1 MFFSQ
6 KKILGLDIGTSSI
19 KLAELES
26 GRRGLTLNRFSI
38 VPISPGLVTGGE
50 IVDATSVTSAIEMA
64 VRQAKTKRKHVA
76 TGMWGTSV
84 IVKKISM
91 PRMDENV
98 VAEQI
103 KWEAEQYIPF
113 DVNEISLEHH
123 ILKSMRSGGE
133 NMDVLLVAAKQ
144 EFVFRYL
151 ETVEAAGLRC
161 SMIDVAGFALANCFE
176 FNYGVTPEITALL
189 NIGAGVTNF
198 VVVDRGEVIFSRD
211 VSVGGHTYT
220 SDINKSMGVSAAE
233 AEALKISASM
243 GQEVPEEVNSIIAST
258 NDAVV
263 DELRN
268 SFEFFSATAGGAA
281 IQKFYVTGG
290 SIYVPGLVESVS
302 KATGIP
308 FEVMD
313 PFLKIGAAS
322 RTVPPEYLAQIKP
335 LAAVVL
341 GLGMRKEGDA

>member
-19 KLAELES
+19 KLAELEA

-38 VPISPGLVTGGE
+38 VPISPGLVSGGE
-50 IVDATSVTSAIEMA
+50 IIDATGVISAIEMA

-151 ETVEAAGLRC
+151 ETVETAGLKC
-161 SMIDVAGFALANCFE
+161 ACIDVSGFALANCFE
-176 FNYGVTPEITALL
+176 FNYGITSDITALL

-211 VSVGGHTYT
+211 ISVGGQSYT
-220 SDINKSMGVSAAE
+220 SDINKSMGVSLAE

-243 GQEVPEEVNSIIAST
+243 GQEVPDEVNTIISST
-258 NDAVV
+258 NEAVV
-263 DELRN
+263 DELKN
-268 SFEFFSATAGGAA
+268 SFEFFSATSGGAA
-281 IQKFYVTGG
+281 IQKFYVSGG
-290 SIYVPGLVESVS
+290 SIYVPGLVETLS

-313 PFLKIGAAS
+313 PFLKIDSAP
-322 RTVPPEYLAQIKP
+322 RTVPPDYLAQIKP

-341 GLGMRKEGDA
+341 GLAMRKEGDA